1 MALPEITA
9 GSRTGLA
16 MVPEVAAHLKVSRSK
31 VYQMMDAGELRFVK
45 LGGSR
50 RVRWEDVDELV
61 RRNTC
66 GAQQ

>member
-1 MALPEITA
+1 MATTEVSA
-9 GSRTGLA
+9 GLKKGLA
-16 MVPEVAAHLKVSRSK
+16 TVPDVADYLKVSRSK

-61 RRNTC
+61 RQNTC
-66 GAQQ
+66 DAQP